1 MKIFLLKTKRFIRRN
16 IYPITVVV
24 CTALMISLISI
35 SAYTSINSA
44 KKNITNVANQ
54 KNYID
59 TGSESGNNGT
69 GDGKTNSSEGEKSGE
84 GSASED
90 ETKQTAS
97 SEPIIFGLPFENATI
112 SKEYAEDKLLY
123 DKTTNFWCTH
133 QGLDFACKEGQRVY
147 AVADGTITKIES
159 SMMNGTVIYLK
170 VSEKL
175 TVVYKGLSSNVNVKE
190 GDSVKKGKEL
200 GSVTSFL
207 AEKADGIHLH
217 LELISE
223 EKLIDPTEY
232 VCSRP
237 VCFFY

>member
-16 IYPITVVV
+16 IYPITICV

-44 KKNITNVANQ
+44 NKSLTNVSNQ
-54 KNYID
+54 NSYID
-59 TGSESGNNGT
+59 TGADSEKGGT
-69 GDGKTNSSEGEKSGE
+69 GNENKNSANDEKSG
-84 GSASED
+84 SESD
-90 ETKQTAS
+90 NESDTQQTSS

-170 VSEKL
+170 VSDKL

-190 GDSVKKGKEL
+190 GDSIKKGKEL

-217 LELISE
+217 LELISD

-232 VCSRP
+232 FSINK
-237 VCFFY
+237 